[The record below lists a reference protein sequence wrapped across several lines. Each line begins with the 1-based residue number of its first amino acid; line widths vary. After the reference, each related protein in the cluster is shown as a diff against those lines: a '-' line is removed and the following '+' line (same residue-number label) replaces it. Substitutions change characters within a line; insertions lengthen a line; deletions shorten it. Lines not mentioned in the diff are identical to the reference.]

1 MRKMGKVLLWAGAA
15 LVLLGGAATVG
26 LKLYLTKD
34 RILGWVIPPLEA
46 RLHRRVSIADAGG
59 GLTGIELEGLD
70 VRAEGADE
78 PLVAAEHIR
87 VRWNLWSLLRKEIEV
102 KEVRLVRPRIRVV
115 RRADGTL
122 DIDDLLE
129 PAEGEAPPGPPART
143 PERAGGPPVAV
154 AVALFSV
161 EGGRIAF
168 EDQSADPPHTYVL
181 DEVESRVSG
190 FSLDRPVP
198 FTLSA
203 KLPLT
208 AQGRFSVEGT
218 LHPTTRKM
226 DARLRVGG
234 FDLPVLAPLMGGEGV
249 RFAAG
254 VFSMDLGV
262 KGTAGA
268 ALVVGGTA
276 GVEGLVL
283 ARRGRTGEPTDVS
296 VDLSMTLNL
305 NPAKAEVDLSKLDA
319 EAAGQRLSLTGRA
332 RYGAEPFRVEFR
344 LASPELRAAPF
355 LALFPPGEEE
365 TGTAAGAPAAGA
377 NEGPPPEVPVEAKGD
392 VEIGRLEAGG
402 LAVEPFQAHVEL
414 KGGKLRIDPLRAGV
428 YEGELA
434 AAVGVDL
441 AAPGP
446 EFEAEVSLD
455 GTRLGKMLPAVSPGL
470 ANTVTGVLS
479 LSARVSGRGGDL
491 EALAADVR
499 AEARD
504 GRILNHPL
512 VDRFA
517 ELFRVKELRT
527 LNFYTLKLDAGA
539 QGGVGTVRSLVLRG
553 PDAQATA
560 TGTLGLMDRRLDLRV
575 AVAVPRRV
583 AGRLLRRAE
592 VLDAL
597 TDEQGWSKV
606 PLRLS
611 GTLEDPS
618 YGLDTEALARMGAKV
633 LEKKARKAVEEK
645 VLDKLPLDPEGRKAI
660 EQGLK
665 RLFGR

>member
-1 MRKMGKVLLWAGAA
+1 MRKMGKVLLWTGAV
-15 LVLLGGAATVG
+15 LVVLGGAATVA

-34 RILGWVIPPLEA
+34 RILGWVVPPLEA

-70 VRAEGADE
+70 VRAEGAAE
-78 PLVAAEHIR
+78 PLVAADRIR

-102 KEVRLVRPRIRVV
+102 EEVRLVRPRIRVV
-115 RRADGTL
+115 RRPDGTL

-129 PAEGEAPPGPPART
+129 PAEGKAPAETPAQPPRPAEAT
-143 PERAGGPPVAV
+143 PVAV
-154 AVALFSV
+154 AVALFSA

-168 EDQSADPPHTYVL
+168 EDQSADPPRTYVL

-208 AQGRFSVEGT
+208 TQGRFSVEGT
-218 LHPTTRKM
+218 LHPTTRQV
-226 DARLRVGG
+226 DARLRVDG
-234 FDLPVLAPLMGGEGV
+234 FDLPALAPLMGGEGV

-262 KGTAGA
+262 KGTVGA
-268 ALVVGGTA
+268 ALAVEGTA
-276 GVEGLVL
+276 GVKGLVL
-283 ARRGRTGEPTDVS
+283 ARGGRTGEPTDLS
-296 VDLSMTLNL
+296 VDLLMTLD
-305 NPAKAEVDLSKLDA
+305 PAKAEVDLSKLDA
-319 EAAGQRLSLTGRA
+319 EAAGQRLFLTGRA

-344 LASPELRAAPF
+344 LTSPELGADPF
-355 LALFPPGEEE
+355 LALLPPSEEAA
-365 TGTAAGAPAAGA
+365 GTAAGAPAAGA

-414 KGGKLRIDPLRAGV
+414 RGGKLRIDPLRAGV

-441 AAPGP
+441 AASGP
-446 EFEAEVSLD
+446 AFEAEVSLD
-455 GTRLGKMLPAVSPGL
+455 GTRLGKLLPAVSPGL
-470 ANTVTGVLS
+470 ANTVTGTLS
-479 LSARVSGRGGDL
+479 LSARVSGRGGDP
-491 EALAADVR
+491 EALTADVR

-517 ELFRVKELRT
+517 DLFRVKELRT

-560 TGTLGLMDRRLDLRV
+560 TGTLGLVDQRLDLRV
-575 AVAVPRRV
+575 AVAVPRRI

-597 TDEQGWSKV
+597 TDEQGWSRV

>member
-1 MRKMGKVLLWAGAA
+1 MRKLGKVLLWTGAV
-15 LVLLGGAATVG
+15 LVVLGGAVTVG
-26 LKLYLTKD
+26 LKLYLTKE
-34 RILGWVIPPLEA
+34 RILGWVVPPLEE
-46 RLHRRVSIADAGG
+46 RLHRRVTIADAGG

-70 VRAEGADE
+70 VRAEGAAE
-78 PLVAAEHIR
+78 PLVAADRIR
-87 VRWNLWSLLRKEIEV
+87 VRWNLWALLRKRIEV
-102 KEVRLVRPRIRVV
+102 EEVRLVRPRIHLL
-115 RRADGTL
+115 RRSDGTL
-122 DIDDLLE
+122 DIDDLLAPDGE
-129 PAEGEAPPGPPART
+129 PSGAGDAPEASKPAEAPP
-143 PERAGGPPVAV
+143 V
-154 AVALFSV
+154 AVALFSI
-161 EGGRIAF
+161 EDGRIAF
-168 EDQSADPPHTYVL
+168 EDRSADPPRTYVL

-190 FSLDRPVP
+190 FSLGRPVP
-198 FTLSA
+198 FALSA
-203 KLPLT
+203 KLPL
-208 AQGRFSVEGT
+208 ASQGRFSVEGT
-218 LHPTTRKM
+218 LHPTTRQV
-226 DARLRVGG
+226 DARLRVEK
-234 FDLPVLAPLMGGEGV
+234 FDLPALSSLMGGEGV

-254 VFSMDLGV
+254 VFSLDLGV

-268 ALVVGGTA
+268 ALTVGGTA
-276 GVEGLVL
+276 GVKGLVL
-283 ARRGRTGEPTDVS
+283 ARGSRRGEPADVS
-296 VDLSMTLNL
+296 VDLSMTVD
-305 NPAKAEVDLSKLDA
+305 PTKAEVAFSRFQA
-319 EAAGQRLSLTGRA
+319 EAAGQRVSLTGRA

-344 LASPELRAAPF
+344 LTSPELRADPF
-355 LALFPPGEEE
+355 LALLPPSEEAA
-365 TGTAAGAPAAGA
+365 GTAAAAPAAGTH
-377 NEGPPPEVPVEAKGD
+377 EEPPPEVPVEAKGD

-414 KGGKLRIDPLRAGV
+414 AGGRLRVDPLRAGV

-434 AAVGVDL
+434 AILDVDL
-441 AAPGP
+441 AEPGP
-446 EFEAEVSLD
+446 AFEAEVNLD
-455 GTRLGKMLPAVSPGL
+455 GTRLGKLLPAISPGL

-479 LSARVSGRGGDL
+479 LSARLSGRGGDP

-499 AEARD
+499 AEAKD

-539 QGGVGTVRSLVLRG
+539 QDGVGTVRSLVLRG

-560 TGTLGLMDRRLDLRV
+560 TGTLGLVDRRLDLRV
-575 AVAVPRRV
+575 AVAVPRRL
-583 AGRLLRRAE
+583 AGRLVRRAE

-645 VLDKLPLDPEGRKAI
+645 VLDKLPLDPEGKKAI

>member
-1 MRKMGKVLLWAGAA
+1 
-15 LVLLGGAATVG
+15 
-26 LKLYLTKD
+26 
-34 RILGWVIPPLEA
+34 
-46 RLHRRVSIADAGG
+46 
-59 GLTGIELEGLD
+59 
-70 VRAEGADE
+70 
-78 PLVAAEHIR
+78 
-87 VRWNLWSLLRKEIEV
+87 
-102 KEVRLVRPRIRVV
+102 VRPRIHLV

-129 PAEGEAPPGPPART
+129 PAEGKAPAEAPAPTAKPAG
-143 PERAGGPPVAV
+143 EPPVAV
-154 AVALFSV
+154 AVALFSI
-161 EGGRIAF
+161 EDGRVAF
-168 EDQSADPPHTYVL
+168 EDRSADPPRTYVL

-190 FSLDRPVP
+190 FSLDRAVP

-203 KLPLT
+203 KLPL
-208 AQGRFSVEGT
+208 ASQGRFSVEGT
-218 LHPTTRKM
+218 LDPTSRRV
-226 DARLRVGG
+226 DARVRVEE
-234 FDLPVLAPLMGGEGV
+234 FDLPALAPLMGDEGV

-254 VFSMDLGV
+254 VFSLDLGV

-268 ALVVGGTA
+268 ALAVEGTA
-276 GVEGLVL
+276 GVKGLAL
-283 ARRGRTGEPTDVS
+283 ARGGRRGEPADVS
-296 VDLSMTLNL
+296 VDLSMTLD
-305 NPAKAEVDLSKLDA
+305 PAKAQVDVSKLEA
-319 EAAGQRLSLTGRA
+319 EAAGQRVSLTGRA

-344 LASPELRAAPF
+344 LTSPELGADPFRA
-355 LALFPPGEEE
+355 LLPPGEAEA
-365 TGTAAGAPAAGA
+365 GPAAGAPAAG
-377 NEGPPPEVPVEAKGD
+377 EGAGAPPGKEPPQKSAPASGSLAGETPTQVPVEAKGD

-402 LAVEPFQAHVEL
+402 LAVESFQAHVEL
-414 KGGKLRIDPLRAGV
+414 AGGKLRVDPLRAGV

-434 AAVGVDL
+434 AALGVDL
-441 AAPGP
+441 AEPGP
-446 EFEAEVSLD
+446 PFEAEVNLD
-455 GTRLGKMLPAVSPGL
+455 GTRLGKLLPAVSPSL
-470 ANTVTGVLS
+470 ANTVTGALF
-479 LSARVSGRGGDL
+479 LSARLSGRGGDL

-499 AEARD
+499 AEAKD

-527 LNFYTLKLDAGA
+527 LNFYTLKLEAGA
-539 QGGVGTVRSLVLRG
+539 QDGVGTVRSLVLRG

-560 TGTLGLMDRRLDLRV
+560 TGTLGLVDQRLDLRV

-583 AGRLLRRAE
+583 AGRLVRRAE

-611 GTLEDPS
+611 GTLEDPT

-645 VLDKLPLDPEGRKAI
+645 VLDKLPLAPEGKKAI